1 MSRLQRCHNISDLRR
16 VARRRLPSPIFH
28 YLDGGSDDE
37 RSLARNTAAFDDY
50 ELMPNYLV
58 DISKIDLSTT
68 VLGRRIEMPF
78 FCSPTGMSRLFHH
91 DAEPAV
97 ARAAAKFGTYYSL
110 STLATTRLERISAVC
125 SGPKMFQIY
134 ILKDREL
141 TREFVARCK
150 AARFDALCLTVDS
163 VIAGNRERD
172 KRTGMTMKPRFSLG
186 SLASFAAHPGWWLQL
201 IRNHDFRLANLT
213 HRETVMS
220 DAHTSVIEYVNSQ
233 YDRTLNWNDVAWLI
247 EQWGGPFAIKG
258 LQSVQDA
265 QRAVQVGA
273 SAIMISNH
281 GGRQL
286 ETAPAPVDCV
296 ARIRDAVGD
305 RIELIVDGGIRRGTH
320 VIKALA
326 LGANA
331 CSIGRGYL
339 YGLAAGGQAGV
350 EHALGLLRAEVER
363 GMALLGC
370 SSVPALTR
378 EHVSRRN

>member
-1 MSRLQRCHNISDLRR
+1 MSRLKRCHNISDLRR

-141 TREFVARCK
+141 TREFVERCK

-172 KRTGMTMKPRFSLG
+172 KRTGMTMKPRFSLR

-213 HRETVMS
+213 HRDTVMS

-265 QRAVQVGA
+265 QRAMQVGA

-305 RIELIVDGGIRRGTH
+305 GIELIVDGGIRRGTH

>member
-1 MSRLQRCHNISDLRR
+1 MSRLKRCHNISDLRR
-16 VARRRLPSPIFH
+16 VARGRLPSPIFH

-141 TREFVARCK
+141 TREFVERCK

-265 QRAVQVGA
+265 ERAVQVGA

-370 SSVPALTR
+370 ANVPALTR